1 MEAFQLAERSF
12 CNEVSYIQSNVKKD
26 VFVDLIPKAVE
37 DFEFDLIV
45 AVKVKTTDIK
55 FSLKK
60 KKKKK
65 NVQEYSTVV
74 HIEVKAHPVVKEY
87 FNVDTLR

>member
-1 MEAFQLAERSF
+1 MEAFQLAKRSF

-26 VFVDLIPKAVE
+26 DFVDLIPRDVE

-60 KKKKK
+60 REKK